1 MVRTRRAASLTGR
14 LLVSL
19 LIFLVYFVPF
29 YWMALTAIKSEG
41 EMLKFPPTFWTAAP
55 DPGNFAVAFG
65 AFPFWK
71 YLRNSI
77 IVSGAIILCQV
88 FTVVPAAYAF
98 ARYRFKGSGLFFGL
112 TLASVMIPPQ
122 LVFLPV
128 FLLMNRFGLI
138 NRYASLILPQAASA
152 FGIFMLRQT
161 FRQVPEEILEAARM
175 DKATEF
181 SIITRIMIPI
191 AMPTISA
198 LGLITFIGTWNDYF
212 WPLVLTTSDAVR
224 TLPVG
229 VATLKMMNGGISIP
243 YNVVMAGNLILIVP
257 VLLIYALAQQ
267 RITKA
272 FTYMGEK

>member
-1 MVRTRRAASLTGR
+1 MVRARRAASLTGR

-29 YWMALTAIKSEG
+29 YWMALTAIKSKG
-41 EMLKFPPTFWTAAP
+41 EMLRFPPTFWTAQP
-55 DPGNFAVAFG
+55 SWDNFAVAFG

-71 YLRNSI
+71 YLWNSL
-77 IVSGAIILCQV
+77 IVSGSIMLCQV
-88 FTVVPAAYAF
+88 LTVIPAAYAF
-98 ARYRFKGSGLFFGL
+98 ARYTFKGSGLFFGL

-122 LVFLPV
+122 LIFLPV
-128 FLLMNRFGLI
+128 FLLMNSFGLL
-138 NRYASLILPQAASA
+138 NHYASLILPQAASA

-175 DKATEF
+175 DKASEF
-181 SIITRIMIPI
+181 SIIRRIMIPI

-212 WPLVLTTSDAVR
+212 WPLVLTTNDAVR

-229 VATLKMMNGGISIP
+229 IASLKLLESGISIP

-257 VLLIYALAQQ
+257 VLLIYVLAQQ

>member
-1 MVRTRRAASLTGR
+1 MIRARRAASLTGR

-19 LIFLVYFVPF
+19 LILLVYFVPF
-29 YWMALTAIKSEG
+29 YWMALTAIKSNG
-41 EMLKFPPTFWTAAP
+41 EMLKFPPTFWTAHP
-55 DPGNFAVAFG
+55 SWDNFAVAFG

-71 YLRNSI
+71 YLWNSI
-77 IVSGAIILCQV
+77 LVSGSIILCQV

-98 ARYRFKGSGLFFGL
+98 ARYRFKGSGVFFGL

-175 DKATEF
+175 DKASEL
-181 SIITRIMIPI
+181 SIIARIMIPI

-198 LGLITFIGTWNDYF
+198 LSLITFIGTWNDYF
-212 WPLVLTTSDAVR
+212 WPLVLTTNEAVR

-229 VATLKMMNGGISIP
+229 VASLKLLDGGISIP

-257 VLLIYALAQQ
+257 VLLIYLIAQQ

>member
-1 MVRTRRAASLTGR
+1 MIRSRRGTSLAGR
-14 LLVSL
+14 LIISL
-19 LIFLVYFVPF
+19 LIFLMYFVPF
-29 YWMALTAIKSEG
+29 YWMALTAIKSNG
-41 EMLKFPPTFWTAAP
+41 EMFQFPPTFWTARP
-55 DPGNFAVAFG
+55 SWENFAAAFG

-71 YLRNSI
+71 YLWNSVF
-77 IVSGAIILCQV
+77 VSGAIILCQV

-98 ARYRFKGSGLFFGL
+98 ARYRFRGSGLFFGL

-175 DKATEF
+175 DKASEL

-229 VATLKMMNGGISIP
+229 VASLKLLDGGISIP

-257 VLLIYALAQQ
+257 VLLIYLIAQQ